1 MAGSLDGV
9 SPGKVVWLP
18 MKTLVLV
25 PDWTSKRALTSFLGG
40 LCKIVTVEVFTEI
53 VRVRCLSR
61 GMYEVI

>member
-1 MAGSLDGV
+1 VAGSLDSV
-9 SPGKVVWLP
+9 SLGKVVWLP
-18 MKTLVLV
+18 MKRLVLV
-25 PDWTSKRALTSFLGG
+25 PDWTSKRASTSFWGG